1 MKLVSKDGEELA
13 ILALTTEKG
22 EPVQVTAEVLGKT
35 IELPQTEVALDKIE
49 DGLNVHIRIPGM
61 VNFNIQ
67 LDKNDVK
74 SMKGLMSG
82 DAIKFFMKSFIG

>member
-13 ILALTTEKG
+13 TLALSAEKG
-22 EPVQVTAEVLGKT
+22 EPVQATVEMLGKT
-35 IELPQTEVALDKIE
+35 IELPKTEVAFDKIE
-49 DGLNVHIRIPGM
+49 SGLNVHVRIPGM

-67 LDKNDVK
+67 LDKGDVK

-82 DAIKFFMKSFIG
+82 DALKFIMKSFIS